1 MLLAKSWGAVAPPAP
16 PGITP
21 LCLANGTYPN
31 GLSKMEKS
39 VLRRRVKFF
48 RISGHELYYVG
59 GGKSLATSFHS

>member
-1 MLLAKSWGAVAPPAP
+1 MERKSDGKFSFNEVYAY
-16 PGITP
+16 
-21 LCLANGTYPN
+21 LANGTYPN
-31 GLSKMEKS
+31 GLSKMKKS